1 MVHGGVVRMGDAG
14 GSSFYMSSTPDNRSD
29 IRRLF
34 IDELGFKDILGTQDI
49 PTAQLGALAIQLKK
63 SEKVYHTLANNE
75 VYFSAINKPGVKGA
89 AGQFGDGTMAL
100 FVNPQ
105 YHTSVSDS
113 RKVLQSEQGA
123 KYKTETDGRVTN
135 NFSYTVRHE
144 YGHLTEFSIM
154 RKTGKSADAIRGEV
168 QSIAEKRYGA
178 KASHP
183 SGYGSTNSKEYFAE
197 SFASMTGG
205 NPSAHGKA
213 MKDWLKSNA

>member
-1 MVHGGVVRMGDAG
+1 MAHGGVAKTG
-14 GSSFYMSSTPDNRSD
+14 GVGGATFYMSSTPDNRPD
-29 IRRLF
+29 IRKLF
-34 IDELGFKDILGTQDI
+34 IDELGFKDVLGTSGI

-63 SEKVYHTLANNE
+63 SERVYHTLANNE
-75 VYFSAINKPGVKGA
+75 VYFSAINKAGVKGA
-89 AGQFGDGTMAL
+89 ASQFADGTMAL

-105 YHTSVSDS
+105 YHTSVSGS
-113 RKVLQSEQGA
+113 RKVLQSEQRT
-123 KYKTETDGRVTN
+123 KFKTETDGRVTN
-135 NFSYTVRHE
+135 NFSYTARHE

-154 RKTGKSADAIRGEV
+154 KRTGKSDNTIRSEV

-205 NPSAHGKA
+205 KPSAHGKA
-213 MKDWLKSNA
+213 MKDWLKLNA